1 MEFQEKAKL
10 CIKESFTIQDTWDAP
25 RYGKYK
31 QTNKANKEIKT
42 SIENDHGGKKPD
54 KPLASKETIQERKLK
69 KIETKELATQEIDI
83 KSAINKTFLFKV
95 TTKQQ

>member
-1 MEFQEKAKL
+1 MTMGE
-10 CIKESFTIQDTWDAP
+10 
-25 RYGKYK
+25 
-31 QTNKANKEIKT
+31 
-42 SIENDHGGKKPD
+42 KKPD

>member
-31 QTNKANKEIKT
+31 QTNRANK
-42 SIENDHGGKKPD
+42 
-54 KPLASKETIQERKLK
+54 
-69 KIETKELATQEIDI
+69 
-83 KSAINKTFLFKV
+83 
-95 TTKQQ
+95 